1 MSQLCLLR
9 DVAFSFVMATLAVSP
24 VLAQPSDQSASQFY
38 LSYRATF
45 DQAKTLDELLPL
57 MSRKLQS
64 QMQPIAAS
72 DRVAALQALKALA
85 TLSDIKV
92 LSQRQTPEGVTLVV
106 EGIDSTRMKSAGRVD
121 LVREGGTWKLDGEN
135 WTPSPPK

>member
-1 MSQLCLLR
+1 MSQICLRR
-9 DVAFSFVMATLAVSP
+9 DIAFSCVMATLAVLP
-24 VLAQPSDQSASQFY
+24 LLAQTSDQSASQFY
-38 LSYRATF
+38 LSYRAAF
-45 DQAKTLDELLPL
+45 DQAKSLDEVLPL

-64 QMQPIAAS
+64 QMQPIASS

-92 LSQRQTPEGVTLVV
+92 VSQRQTPEGVTLVV
-106 EGIDSTRMKSAGRVD
+106 EGIDSTKGKSAGRVD
-121 LVREGGTWKLDGEN
+121 LVREGGAWKLDGEN